1 MLILPKAY
9 ADEIIAH
16 ALEEDPNECCGVL
29 SSKDGQVVKLTRI
42 TNAEHS
48 PNGYSLEP
56 EELLRVLRENDDN
69 GWDLLAVYHSHTHTE
84 AYPSDTDLS
93 LATLPEARYILVSV
107 MDKANPVLRAFR
119 IIDGEITEEKLRVIR
134 IGGIFGAEDSGDM
147 APP

>member
-29 SSKDGQVVKLTRI
+29 SSNQNGQACKLTRI

-48 PNGYSLEP
+48 PNRYSMEP
-56 EELLRVLRENDDN
+56 QELLRVLRENDDN

-134 IGGIFGAEDSGDM
+134 MGDYY
-147 APP
+147 